1 MINKILEILTIPILF
16 LNLLG
21 GIIAGIWLA
30 FLGEWRL
37 IFIGVIL
44 LFTSHFYLSLL
55 MLPSMIFLPI
65 VVKFEK
71 KKNFLFYFF
80 GFLSQFYTNLL
91 IVGTCAFA
99 FFICTRF
106 YGGESKFGIIPY
118 LLWSWGMALG
128 PWQFFQ
134 SKEPDNEFSAITLF
148 SATIFYF
155 LFLVSLF
162 LGPIF
167 TLIILSLFILVQ
179 LFVLPIFNMYIANK
193 MDNNNF

>member
-1 MINKILEILTIPILF
+1 MINKILGVLTIPILF

-37 IFIGVIL
+37 IFIGIIL
-44 LFTSHFYLSLL
+44 LFTSHFYLSIL
-55 MLPSMIFLPI
+55 MLPSMIFIPI
-65 VVKFEK
+65 VASLREK
-71 KKNFLFYFF
+71 KNPLLYLF

-91 IVGTCAFA
+91 IIGTCALA

-106 YGGESKFGIIPY
+106 YGGESKFRVIPY

-155 LFLVSLF
+155 LFLISLF

-167 TLIILSLFILVQ
+167 VFLIIVLFLLVQ

-193 MDNNNF
+193 MDENTF